1 MELLLA
7 TVLFS
12 VHGHPDEFTL
22 SCEDGRWILEGIA
35 MTELT
40 KAERSGLLMEVML
53 AMPNNCPPEAYDP
66 YVGETRR

>member
-12 VHGHPDEFTL
+12 VQGHPDEYTL

-35 MTELT
+35 MTDLT
-40 KAERSGLLMEVML
+40 QAERSGLLLEVVR
-53 AMPNNCPPEAYDP
+53 AMPNNCDPDDYTP